1 MTRPGA
7 TFEQLEVDTKA
18 RGFDEVIE
26 RSWSSGLLLQA
37 HVHAS

>member
-1 MTRPGA
+1 MTQSGA
-7 TFEQLEVDTKA
+7 TFEQFEADAKA

-26 RSWSSGLLLQA
+26 RSWSSGLVLQA